1 MIFANIE
8 YLFLLVLLIPYIIW
22 YVMRRQ
28 KTEPTLQVSTTRM
41 YMKVSRSWKIY
52 LLHAPFVL
60 RTVAI
65 VMVILILARPQ
76 TTDNWQNTEIEGI
89 DIMLAVDVS
98 TSMLAEDLKPNRLE
112 AAKQV
117 ASEFINGRPNDN
129 IGLTIFAG
137 ESFTQCPLTVDHGV
151 LLNLF
156 NSIKGDIAQ
165 RGLIEDGT
173 AIGMGIA
180 NAVTRLKDSKAKSK
194 VIILLT
200 DGSNN
205 RGDISPMTAAEIA
218 KKFGIRVYTIG
229 VGTNGTAPY
238 PVQTYAGTQYIN
250 TPVEIDEKTLTEI
263 AGATNG
269 NYFRATSNSKL
280 KEVYQEIDKLEK
292 TIQNLFY
299 EGSID
304 FNDEVLITNVRHKT
318 ALQNALKSLY
328 MVKQSI
334 ENQMPEDFLTI
345 DLMDAYEQLGT
356 IIGEAVEDD
365 LVNEIFGKFC
375 MGK

>member
-8 YLFLLVLLIPYIIW
+8 YLFLLLLLIPYIVW
-22 YVMRRQ
+22 YFMRRK

-41 YMKVSRSWKIY
+41 YMNARRSWKLY
-52 LLHAPFVL
+52 LLHAPFLLRIAAFVMIVL
-60 RTVAI
+60 V
-65 VMVILILARPQ
+65 LARPQ

-89 DIMLAVDVS
+89 DIMMAVDVS

-137 ESFTQCPLTVDHGV
+137 EAFTQCPLTVDHAV

-156 NSIKGDIAQ
+156 HSIKGDIAQ

-173 AIGMGIA
+173 AIGMGLA
-180 NAVTRLKDSKAKSK
+180 NAISRLKDSKAKSK

-205 RGDISPMTAAEIA
+205 RGDISPLTAAEIA
-218 KKFGIRVYTIG
+218 KQFGIRVYTIG

-238 PVQTYAGTQYIN
+238 PMPTYAGIQYVN
-250 TPVEIDEKTLTEI
+250 VPVEIDEQTLIQI
-263 AGATNG
+263 AGTTNG

-280 KEVYQEIDKLEK
+280 EEVYKEIDKLEK
-292 TIQNLFY
+292 TKLNVKEFSKREEAYLPFALVA
-299 EGSID
+299 
-304 FNDEVLITNVRHKT
+304 FLCVLLELILRNTV
-318 ALQNALKSLY
+318 LK
-328 MVKQSI
+328 KI
-334 ENQMPEDFLTI
+334 P
-345 DLMDAYEQLGT
+345 
-356 IIGEAVEDD
+356 
-365 LVNEIFGKFC
+365 
-375 MGK
+375 

>member
-8 YLFLLVLLIPYIIW
+8 YLFLLVLLIPYIVW
-22 YVMRRQ
+22 YVMKRK

-41 YMKVSRSWKIY
+41 YMKAPKSWKIY
-52 LLHAPFVL
+52 LLHTPFVL

-65 VMVILILARPQ
+65 IMVILILARPQ

-180 NAVTRLKDSKAKSK
+180 NAVTG
-194 VIILLT
+194 V
-200 DGSNN
+200 NN
-205 RGDISPMTAAEIA
+205 QGEIAPVTAAEIA
-218 KKFGIRVYTIG
+218 KQFGIRIYTIG

-238 PVQTYAGTQYIN
+238 PMQTYAGTQYVN
-250 TPVEIDEKTLTEI
+250 VPVEIDEKTLTEI
-263 AGATNG
+263 AGTTNG

-292 TIQNLFY
+292 TKLNVKEFSKREEEYQVFAWIAFFCILLELLLRN
-299 EGSID
+299 S
-304 FNDEVLITNVRHKT
+304 VLKKI
-318 ALQNALKSLY
+318 
-328 MVKQSI
+328 
-334 ENQMPEDFLTI
+334 P
-345 DLMDAYEQLGT
+345 
-356 IIGEAVEDD
+356 
-365 LVNEIFGKFC
+365 
-375 MGK
+375 